1 MAFAIN
7 GSVRIY
13 YETYG
18 SPARPPLLL
27 VNGLGS
33 QCINYRV
40 EWCER
45 FAAAGY
51 FVIRYDNRDVGFSTK
66 FADNPPEIGRIA
78 RQLADGDSVDV
89 PYRLSDM
96 ASDGLAVLDDVAI
109 STAHVLGVSMGGMI
123 VQTMAI
129 EAPDRL
135 RTMTSVMSTTGDPD
149 VGQPTQEARRAIM
162 APPAR
167 DREGYIAGQVA
178 RARIWG
184 SPACF
189 DEDRIVANAAEA
201 FDRSFDPDGT
211 TRQMMAIMASGSR
224 TKALGGVR
232 VPALVLHGDADTLV
246 DPSGGHRTA
255 EAIRGARFVLLEGMG
270 HDYPPQYWDRVIDE
284 VREHTGHA
292 VS

>member
-18 SPARPPLLL
+18 SPARPTLLL

-66 FADNPPEIGRIA
+66 FADNPPDIERIA
-78 RQLADGDSVDV
+78 RQLADGDGVDV

-96 ASDGLAVLDDVAI
+96 ATDGLAVLDDVAI

-129 EAPDRL
+129 EAPGRL

-162 APPAR
+162 ALPAR
-167 DREGYIAGQVA
+167 DRDGYIAGQVA

-224 TKALGGVR
+224 TEALGGVR

-246 DPSGGHRTA
+246 DPSGGRRTA

-270 HDYPPQYWDRVIDE
+270 HDYPPQYWDQVIDK
-284 VREHTGHA
+284 VTAHTGHV